1 MKILRKL
8 LFPFS
13 LLYFAITSI
22 RNFFYNTGVFKS
34 QVYPKPIIVVGN
46 LNTGGTGKSPMTML
60 LIEALKE
67 QHKVAVLSR
76 GYKRKTKGYIEL
88 STSSSAEEVGDE
100 PLQFKTNFPEVQVAV
115 CADRR
120 YGIVQ
125 LIDTSDL
132 VLLDDAYQHR
142 KVKGSYHILL
152 TSYGDLFADDYLL
165 PAGNLREPR
174 SGAKRADCIVVT
186 KCPMYVSDNEKDAIR
201 RKLKRYHTGA
211 IYFASIV
218 YADKITNSTETA
230 VAITTLIDKPF
241 TLVTGIANPKPLLT
255 HLDRLKLTYKHMAYP
270 DHHPFTAN
278 ELKELQQQERILTTE
293 KDYMRLQGKLGSVPL
308 YYLPIETVIQGEQE
322 VFINEVKNHL
332 HTYES

>member
-34 QVYPKPIIVVGN
+34 QAYPKPIIVVGN

-60 LIEALKE
+60 LIEFLKE
-67 QHKVAVLSR
+67 QHKLAVLSR

-88 STSSSAEEVGDE
+88 SAASTAEEVGDE
-100 PLQFKTNFPEVQVAV
+100 PLQFKTNFPNVNVAV

-120 YGIVQ
+120 YGIAQ
-125 LIDTSDL
+125 LINKADL

-152 TSYGDLFADDYLL
+152 TSYGDLFAKDYLL
-165 PAGNLREPR
+165 PVGNLRESR

-186 KCPMYVSDNEKDAIR
+186 KCPMNLSDNEKDNIR
-201 RKLKRYHTGA
+201 RQLKKYNAGP
-211 IYFASIV
+211 IYFASIA
-218 YADKITNSTETA
+218 YADKIKNSKEEALLTS
-230 VAITTLIDKPF
+230 LINKPF
-241 TLVTGIANPKPLLT
+241 TLVTGIANPKPLLA
-255 HLDRLKLTYKHMAYP
+255 HLDRLGLTYKHMAYP
-270 DHHPFTAN
+270 DHHPFTDN
-278 ELKELQQQERILTTE
+278 EIKELQQQERILTTE
-293 KDYMRLQGKLGSVPL
+293 KDYMRLQGKLESVPL
-308 YYLPIETVIQGEQE
+308 YYLPIKTVIQKEQDA
-322 VFINEVKNHL
+322 FVKEIESHIR
-332 HTYES
+332 TYES